1 MHVKHLQV
9 ENLRS
14 IASAGLDLNAPG
26 DKGLALPNVNVLLG
40 DNGAGKTTVLRAV
53 ALATLGPA
61 LAQSSGFL
69 PENLIRR
76 GAPGPAPKRRAATA
90 EPAALARAELTLQ
103 GDDVPSY
110 ARALTRGIVTLETRI
125 ERVSDSERMS
135 WKAADAAQGGLV
147 DRLQHD
153 RSASAFFV
161 VGYGATRRVE
171 TSSSVDE
178 SARLKTRSP
187 RYQRVAGLF
196 EEGVTLMPL
205 SFWLPEYARRN
216 KGRYVQVVRLMNAL
230 LPAACRMQDKASD
243 TPTGTEHLFE
253 MNGVTL
259 PFRALSDGYRAY
271 IGWIGDMLYHVC
283 MGAPTGAKLVE
294 TRGVVMVDEIDLHL
308 HPEWQRSVVPV
319 LARALPQIQFVITTH
334 SPLVVGSLESA
345 NLFLLDA
352 SSGASE
358 LRRLPER
365 VRGRTADQ
373 ILLGPYFGLQSTR
386 APEVAEGMR
395 SLAQAAAAGDA
406 AASLAYL
413 KALSSGELPVTPAR
427 ARSARKAATK

>member
-1 MHVKHLQV
+1 MHVKQLV
-9 ENLRS
+9 IENLRS
-14 IASAGLDLNAPG
+14 IAAAAIEFNAPG
-26 DKGLALPNVNVLLG
+26 RQGQALPNVNVLLG

-61 LAQSSGFL
+61 LAQSSGFV
-69 PENLIRR
+69 PDNLIRR
-76 GAPGPAPKRRAATA
+76 TTPTPRKRAAA
-90 EPAALARAELTLQ
+90 GLLGLARAELALD
-103 GDDVPSY
+103 GAELPGY
-110 ARALTRGIVTLETRI
+110 ARSLARSGVALETRI
-125 ERVSDSERMS
+125 ERVSDSERMAWQAGTTS
-135 WKAADAAQGGLV
+135 QGSLV

-153 RSASAFFV
+153 RSAAAAFFV

-178 SARLKTRSP
+178 SARLKSRSP

-230 LPAACRMQDKASD
+230 LPSNCRMQDHASD
-243 TPTGTEHLFE
+243 TPNGTEHLFE

-283 MGAPTGAKLVE
+283 MGAPSGAKLAE

-319 LARALPQIQFVITTH
+319 LARALPLIQFVITTH
-334 SPLVVGSLESA
+334 SPLVVGSLESD

-352 SSGASE
+352 ADGASVV
-358 LRRLPER
+358 RRLPDR
-365 VRGRTADQ
+365 VQGRTADQ

-386 APEVAEGMR
+386 APEVAAGMR

-413 KALSSGELPVTPAR
+413 KALSSGTLPPSAPAR
-427 ARSARKAATK
+427 RARKAAAK